1 MTYRVGV
8 IGAGIIGLAVA
19 RRLGQQEGYDVTVF
33 EQESDVAAHQT
44 GHNSGVVHAGV
55 YYPPGSLKARLC
67 REGARRLKEFCA
79 ARDLPYRE
87 IGKVVVARSAAEV
100 PRLRDIEARATANG
114 VPGLRWLGPAELA
127 GIEPHV
133 RGVAALHSP
142 STAITD
148 YRAVARAMAGDLEA
162 AGGRLR
168 LGQRVTGID
177 RQGDRAVVRTAAD
190 AVTVDRLVICAGL
203 QSNRVAALAGD
214 GPAPAI
220 VPFRGEYYRLVPERA
235 YLISGLVYPV
245 PDPAYPFLG
254 VHFTPR
260 VDGTV
265 DIGPNAVLATAREG
279 YRRRDVN
286 LADLR
291 DVLGWPGFR
300 RLARVHWRQAW
311 PRRGRRCRSGGS
323 SRGPGSTCPPC
334 RQPTSSRHQPGSA
347 PRRSTGTGHW
357 WTTSGSA
364 LPVPWSAS
372 ATPPRPRQHRRWP
385 SPITSPA
392 RRAPR
397 CTADPARGRLLT
409 GKARARI
416 HTGWLSHRAGR
427 LRSVGRMHHG
437 RAGVRP
443 SYLARCTRQ

>member
-19 RRLGQQEGYDVTVF
+19 RRLAQQEGYDVTVF
-33 EQESDVAAHQT
+33 EQETNVAVHQT

-100 PRLRDIEARATANG
+100 PRLRDIEARATGNG

-148 YRAVARAMAGDLEA
+148 YRAIARAMAGDLEA

-168 LGQRVTGID
+168 LGQRVTGIGRD
-177 RQGDRAVVRTAAD
+177 GARAVVRTAVG

-203 QSNRVAALAGD
+203 QSDRVAALAGD
-214 GPAPAI
+214 GSAPAI
-220 VPFRGEYYRLVPERA
+220 VPFRGEYYRLVPDRA
-235 YLISGLVYPV
+235 HLISGLVYPV

-300 RLARVHWRQAW
+300 RLARVHWRAGLAEAQTSVSK
-311 PRRGRRCRSGGS
+311 RRFVAGAREYL
-323 SRGPGSTCPPC
+323 PAL
-334 RQPTSSRHQPGSA
+334 SA
-347 PRRSTGTGHW
+347 
-357 WTTSGSA
+357 A
-364 LPVPWSAS
+364 DVVP
-372 ATPPRPRQHRRWP
+372 
-385 SPITSPA
+385 
-392 RRAPR
+392 AP
-397 CTADPARGRLLT
+397 
-409 GKARARI
+409 
-416 HTGWLSHRAGR
+416 
-427 LRSVGRMHHG
+427 
-437 RAGVRP
+437 AGVRAQAVDRDGSLVDDFRISVTGAVVSVRNAP
-443 SYLARCTRQ
+443 SPAATSSLAIADYIARQVGTPVDS

>member
-203 QSNRVAALAGD
+203 QSDRVAALAGD

-300 RLARVHWRQAW
+300 RLARVHWRAGLAEARTSVSK
-311 PRRGRRCRSGGS
+311 RRFVAGAGEYL
-323 SRGPGSTCPPC
+323 PAL
-334 RQPTSSRHQPGSA
+334 SA
-347 PRRSTGTGHW
+347 
-357 WTTSGSA
+357 A
-364 LPVPWSAS
+364 NVVP
-372 ATPPRPRQHRRWP
+372 
-385 SPITSPA
+385 
-392 RRAPR
+392 AP
-397 CTADPARGRLLT
+397 
-409 GKARARI
+409 
-416 HTGWLSHRAGR
+416 
-427 LRSVGRMHHG
+427 
-437 RAGVRP
+437 AGVRAQAVDRDGSLVDDFRISVTGAVVSVRNAP
-443 SYLARCTRQ
+443 SPAATSSLAIADYIASQTGAPVHS